1 MISISRMR
9 PRGNKAIGL
18 PPPSCKLLAS
28 DFDMEASKADGEDT
42 AAMGLSLIESIAEC
56 RTRLFRFG
64 TLTDPVMLVVKFIT
78 EERQADSSADSRGID
93 TWQGA

>member
-1 MISISRMR
+1 
-9 PRGNKAIGL
+9 
-18 PPPSCKLLAS
+18 
-28 DFDMEASKADGEDT
+28 
-42 AAMGLSLIESIAEC
+42 MGLSLIESIAEC